1 MGGYLLMSEGERLR
15 KVILEGVREGRL
27 TLAAAALQLG
37 VTYRHLRRIWK
48 RYRDEG
54 DPGLIHR
61 ARGRSSNRS
70 KSPSL
75 RQKALDRYR
84 ERYQGFGPTLATEK
98 LAEEGMLLD
107 HETLRRWL
115 IRQGLWAGP
124 KAGVRHRAYRE
135 RKARFGEM
143 LQLDGSPHHWFGPHH
158 PKACLMNIVDDAT
171 GTTLSLLGDAESTE
185 NAMRVLKRWIERY
198 GVPESLY
205 TDQHTIYRS
214 PKEPSLEEQL
224 AGQEPL
230 SAFGTVCKHLGIRTI
245 TAYSP
250 QAKGRVERNHGV
262 YQDRFLK
269 ELRLLGITTIPQ
281 ADDLLI
287 DGFSEGLNRR
297 FAIHPADPRDAHRPI
312 SPKEIQEA
320 FFRQTFRILQNDF
333 TLRNDN
339 RRFQV
344 LATNLPLPRPNNR
357 IAVRQYLDGSL
368 RLFLHDRELVFEEI
382 PYSRPRHAVSDAPRI
397 PCKPRIPAQ
406 DHPWRT
412 GHQRPVPIDIRPR

>member
-1 MGGYLLMSEGERLR
+1 MGGYLLMSEGERFR

-27 TLAAAALQLG
+27 TLSAAALRLE
-37 VTYRHLRRIWK
+37 VTYRHLRRVWK
-48 RYRDEG
+48 RYREEG
-54 DPGLIHR
+54 DPGLVH
-61 ARGRSSNRS
+61 RGRGRPSNRS

-75 RQKALDRYR
+75 RQKTLDRYR
-84 ERYQGFGPTLATEK
+84 ERYKGFGPTLACEK
-98 LAEEGMLLD
+98 LAEEGLVLD

-115 IRQGLWAGP
+115 IRERLWAGP
-124 KAGVRHRAYRE
+124 KTGVRHRAYRE

-158 PKACLMNIVDDAT
+158 PKACLMNLVDDAT
-171 GTTLSLLGDAESTE
+171 GTTLSLMDDAESTDS
-185 NAMRVLKRWIERY
+185 AMRVLKRWIERY
-198 GVPESLY
+198 GIPESLY

-214 PKEPSLEEQL
+214 PKEPTLEEQL
-224 AGQEPL
+224 AGQVPL

-281 ADDLLI
+281 ADALLLN
-287 DGFSEGLNRR
+287 GFADGLNRR
-297 FAIHPADPRDAHRPI
+297 FAVPPTDPVDAHRPI
-312 SPKEIQEA
+312 SPKEIEEA
-320 FFRQTFRILQNDF
+320 FFRQASRVLQNDF

-339 RRFQV
+339 RRYQV
-344 LATNLPLPRPNNR
+344 LPDNNPLPRPNNR
-357 IAVRQYLDGSL
+357 IAVRLYLDGSI
-368 RLFLHDRELVFEEI
+368 RLFLRNRELTFKEI
-382 PYSRPRHAVSDAPRI
+382 PYTKPRSVESDAPRI
-397 PCKPRIPAQ
+397 PCKPRIPAI

-412 GHQRPVPIDIRPR
+412 GHQRPVPIQIRPR